1 MCRNFRFGN
10 DPNARGVYPD
20 QAALMGAMTIAG
32 IDSRFVVSY
41 MVADLLENKLGP
53 FKLAKDDYKFS
64 TTDALLGYVFWYI
77 MKHFI
82 LDRIKQG
89 HLVDVPCLSL
99 TVKAAGEKS
108 EWELMRVSAA
118 AMLVRLGTSLKA
130 DTPDLTQVF
139 FKKAPVR
146 AGVALEDDDEPE
158 DDEHWQEGVDDEE
171 NPSQAD
177 SVDGFGTP
185 AEATT
190 EEAAGL
196 GEDE

>member
-10 DPNARGVYPD
+10 DPNARVVYPD
-20 QAALMGAMTIAG
+20 QATLMGAMTSAG

-41 MVADLLENKLGP
+41 MVADLLENKMGP

-64 TTDALLGYVFWYI
+64 TTDALLGYVFWFI

-82 LDRIKQG
+82 LEGIKLG
-89 HLVDVPCLSL
+89 HLVDVPGLSL
-99 TVKAAGEKS
+99 KATAAGQKS
-108 EWELMRVSAA
+108 EWDVMRASSV
-118 AMLVRLGTSLKA
+118 AMLVRLGTSLKG

-139 FKKAPVR
+139 FTKAPVR
-146 AGVALEDDDEPE
+146 ADVALEDDDEPE

-177 SVDGFGTP
+177 SVDGFGAP
-185 AEATT
+185 AEAAT
-190 EEAAGL
+190 EEDAG
-196 GEDE
+196 EEE

>member
-1 MCRNFRFGN
+1 
-10 DPNARGVYPD
+10 
-20 QAALMGAMTIAG
+20 MGAMTSAG

-82 LDRIKQG
+82 LDGIKQG
-89 HLVDVPCLSL
+89 HLVDVPGLSL
-99 TVKAAGEKS
+99 TITAAGEKS
-108 EWELMRVSAA
+108 EWDLMRISAVT
-118 AMLVRLGTSLKA
+118 MLVRLGTSLKD
-130 DTPDLTQVF
+130 DTPDLSQVF
-139 FKKAPVR
+139 FQKAPVR
-146 AGVALEDDDEPE
+146 ADVALEDDDEPE
-158 DDEHWQEGVDDEE
+158 GDEPWQEGVDDEE

>member
-41 MVADLLENKLGP
+41 MVVDLLENKLGP
-53 FKLAKDDYKFS
+53 FKSAKDDYKFS

-82 LDRIKQG
+82 LEGIKQG
-89 HLVDVPCLSL
+89 HLVDVPGLSL
-99 TVKAAGEKS
+99 TITAAGEKS
-108 EWELMRVSAA
+108 EWDLMRISAVT
-118 AMLVRLGTSLKA
+118 MLVRLGTILKD
-130 DTPDLTQVF
+130 DTPDLSQVF
-139 FKKAPVR
+139 FQKAPVR
-146 AGVALEDDDEPE
+146 ADVALEDDDEPE

>member
-10 DPNARGVYPD
+10 DPNARVVYPD
-20 QAALMGAMTIAG
+20 QATLMGAMTSAG

-82 LDRIKQG
+82 LDGIKQG
-89 HLVDVPCLSL
+89 HLVDVPGLSL
-99 TVKAAGEKS
+99 MIPAAGEKS
-108 EWELMRVSAA
+108 EWDLMRISAVT
-118 AMLVRLGTSLKA
+118 MLVRLGTSLKD
-130 DTPDLTQVF
+130 DTPDLSQVF
-139 FKKAPVR
+139 FQKAPVR
-146 AGVALEDDDEPE
+146 ADDEPE
-158 DDEHWQEGVDDEE
+158 GDDPWQEEVDDDD
-171 NPSQAD
+171 NPSQPD
-177 SVDGFGTP
+177 SVDGFGTS
-185 AEATT
+185 AEATPQ
-190 EEAAGL
+190 EAAGQ

>member
-1 MCRNFRFGN
+1 MCQNFRFGN

-41 MVADLLENKLGP
+41 MVADLLENKMGP
-53 FKLAKDDYKFS
+53 FKFAKDDYKFS

-82 LDRIKQG
+82 LEGIKQG
-89 HLVDVPCLSL
+89 HLVDVPGLSL
-99 TVKAAGEKS
+99 TITAAGEKS
-108 EWELMRVSAA
+108 EWDLMRISAVT
-118 AMLVRLGTSLKA
+118 MLVRLGTSLKD
-130 DTPDLTQVF
+130 DTPDLSQVF
-139 FKKAPVR
+139 FQKAPVR
-146 AGVALEDDDEPE
+146 ADDEPE
-158 DDEHWQEGVDDEE
+158 GDDPWQEEVDDED
-171 NPSQAD
+171 NPSQPD

-185 AEATT
+185 AEATPQ
-190 EEAAGL
+190 EAAVL